1 MPKTTDYYDL
11 LGVSRTAT
19 KKEIQSAF
27 RKLAR
32 QYHPDAKPG
41 DKEAEKRFKE
51 ISQAHEVLSNVEK
64 RKLYDSYG
72 SDWQAAQ
79 AAGATGARS
88 AGGGPRVQYQSI
100 DPEELNRIFGGDGR
114 DVAFGDLFG
123 SIFGARDG
131 ARASAALLAPSSAAG
146 GGGGPPRPRA
156 KAGGGGP
163 SPGRKPSAAPTRQVE
178 LP

>member
-1 MPKTTDYYDL
+1 MPKTSDYYAL

-32 QYHPDAKPG
+32 QYHPDARPG
-41 DKEAEKRFKE
+41 DKDAEKRFKE
-51 ISQAHEVLSNVEK
+51 ISQAHEVLSNPEK

-79 AAGATGARS
+79 AAGARGP
-88 AGGGPRVQYQSI
+88 AGGGPRVEYQSI

-114 DVAFGDLFG
+114 GEAFGDLFG
-123 SIFGARDG
+123 SLFGARSG
-131 ARASAALLAPSSAAG
+131 ARA
-146 GGGGPPRPRA
+146 PR
-156 KAGGGGP
+156 
-163 SPGRKPSAAPTRQVE
+163 RQVE
-178 LP
+178 AEGVVQVSLREAFAGTTR